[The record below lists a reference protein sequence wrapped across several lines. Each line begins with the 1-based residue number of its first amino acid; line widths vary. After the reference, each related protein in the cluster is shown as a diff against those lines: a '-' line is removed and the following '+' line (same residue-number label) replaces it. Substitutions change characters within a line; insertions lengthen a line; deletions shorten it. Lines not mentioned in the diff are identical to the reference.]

1 MTSPH
6 KSMQLDVV
14 IPTYNR
20 SVLLPK
26 ALRSLLDARVPPGLE
41 VRITVVDN
49 NSTDKTREIILAEQA
64 KAKLPI
70 SYVFEKQ
77 QGRSPALNA
86 GVAATTGSHVGF
98 IDDDEQVDE
107 SWYEQIVSVFAEHDV
122 DFIGG
127 PYVPQFE
134 SAIPDW
140 LPREYNSVIGA
151 VDGGTAR
158 VPFDRNYPGI
168 LMGGNAVFTRE
179 ILQKVG
185 PYSTALGRSGNRLL
199 SCEDEDMYARLLAA
213 GARGMYVPELIIY
226 HFVPTERLTKRYHR
240 TWCFWQ
246 SVSSAVLDRIRP
258 QPTAYVLGVPRYF
271 YGRALRGM
279 FRLVNIWN
287 GEPASRFSN
296 ELSLWELAGFFYGK
310 HFYRPDS

>member
-1 MTSPH
+1 
-6 KSMQLDVV
+6 MQLDVV

-20 SVLLPK
+20 SNLLRK
-26 ALRSLLDARVPPGLE
+26 TLRSLLDARVPPGLD

-49 NSTDKTREIILAEQA
+49 NSKDDTREVVLAEQA
-64 KAKLPI
+64 KAKLPLF
-70 SYVFEKQ
+70 YVFEKK

-86 GVAATTGSHVGF
+86 GVAATSGSHVGF
-98 IDDDEQVDE
+98 IDDDEEVDS
-107 SWYEQIVSVFAEHDV
+107 SWYETIRAVFAEHDL

-127 PYVPQFE
+127 PYVPRFE
-134 SAIPDW
+134 SEIPAW
-140 LPREYNSVIGA
+140 LPSEYNSVIGV
-151 VDGGTAR
+151 VDGGAKR
-158 VPFDRNYPGI
+158 VAFDRNYPGI
-168 LMGGNAVFTRE
+168 LMGGNAVFTRK
-179 ILQKVG
+179 ILEKVG
-185 PYSTALGRSGNRLL
+185 PYSTSLGRSGNRLL
-199 SCEDEDMYARLLAA
+199 SCEDEEMYERLLAA

-240 TWCFWQ
+240 AWCFWQ

-279 FRLVNIWN
+279 FQLVRIWN
-287 GEPASRFSN
+287 REPASRFSN

-310 HFYRPDS
+310 HFYRPE